1 MERGGWILHNAGWAE
16 EEGLVNTKGRVGAR
30 GGGGGVGGEVF
41 SATEPL
47 QVVLFLRQTRFA
59 IFMTHYACGYCRVPG
74 LLNGCL

>member
-1 MERGGWILHNAGWAE
+1 MERGGWILQNAGWAE
-16 EEGLVNTKGRVGAR
+16 EEGLVNTKGLECA
-30 GGGGGVGGEVF
+30 GGGGGGGEVF